1 MVNIRNTYSFEILC
15 KDVRIT
21 SSAVQITSSAIE
33 EISVEVFGVND
44 NGLQRIINEF
54 YPEDILKMID
64 EESIVDYLKEYGYE
78 VIKQEEE

>member
-15 KDVRIT
+15 KDVR
-21 SSAVQITSSAIE
+21 ITSSAIE